1 MFGLGMGE
9 IIVLGI
15 LALVLIGPKQLPE
28 VARTIGRLINDL
40 KRSAEGITEDIKR
53 QAKVDLDLDIVK
65 DIQKPFKLD
74 RDPDLPLKIAEI
86 PKTNS
91 STATESKPDIE
102 IHPPDQMTFTFEPPV
117 KSDVVAAGDVIPLSP
132 DLKNKDIEKKD

>member
-74 RDPDLPLKIAEI
+74 RDPDLPLKIADVPNI
-86 PKTNS
+86 KNPA
-91 STATESKPDIE
+91 ATDSKPDIV
-102 IHPPDQMTFTFEPPV
+102 ISPPDQMTFTFEPV
-117 KSDVVAAGDVIPLSP
+117 KPNEVAANETIPLSP
-132 DLKNKDIEKKD
+132 DLKNKDGEKKD